1 MVRAAAPHNIN
12 RTAAA
17 EYHYYIHN
25 PNSIINKE
33 TGFSLDF
40 IIYHTLIINNIKYV
54 LCYLFRCWKQW
65 QRHQNINRKAA
76 VHYYYYYY
84 YYFFNSFYLHNIN
97 RKATHPSLLLL
108 LLIDDVDM
116 MVTTIIMWKER
127 QASE

>member
-12 RTAAA
+12 ITAAA

-84 YYFFNSFYLHNIN
+84 YYYYFFNSFYLHNIN
-97 RKATHPSLLLL
+97 RKATHPSLLLFFFVY
-108 LLIDDVDM
+108 IEGFG
-116 MVTTIIMWKER
+116 TTLSTE
-127 QASE
+127 